1 MKPTRTWILIADGAR
16 ARILESHGPTSPLIA
31 HSELIFSGEHGA
43 THDIM
48 SDKQGRSFS
57 SQGSRHAAVESHSD
71 PHRELKAKFAHQLAE
86 ALEHGLQQNAYDRL
100 VIVASPVTLGDL
112 RSTIS
117 DHVRAK
123 VTGEL
128 AQDLTKIPNDKIPSH
143 LADVL

>member
-16 ARILESHGPTSPLIA
+16 ARILESHGRLSPLIA
-31 HSELIFSGEHGA
+31 HSELVFSGDHSA
-43 THDIM
+43 THEIM
-48 SDKQGRSFS
+48 SDKQGRSVS
-57 SQGSRHAAVESHSD
+57 SHGTRHAAVESHSD

-86 ALEHGLQQNAYDRL
+86 ALEQGLQQKAYDRL

-112 RSTIS
+112 RSAIS

-128 AQDLTKIPNDKIPSH
+128 AQDLTKMPNDKIVSH
-143 LADVL
+143 LTDLL